1 MTKIGRA
8 LLLVDDNIANRMILR
23 QYLENDFEEIL
34 EAENGEIA
42 RTMILDR
49 SLPIDLAIL
58 DLIMPVMGGIDLLRF
73 LREHNSTVP
82 ILVCSASS
90 HLQPAIEAMRLGAR
104 DYLEKPFE
112 PELLCAR
119 VRTALSEQVL
129 RRENES
135 LRSTIRSRP
144 GPFSL
149 VGSSAA
155 MGKILPVLT
164 KVARSS
170 CTVLVQG
177 ETGTGKEMAARAIHH
192 LGPRTNEPFQVIDCG
207 SLSPT
212 LVESELFGHEKGAF
226 TGALTRKAGLF
237 QSAGRGTVFLDEIGE
252 LPLAI
257 QARLLRVL
265 QERQIR
271 PVGSTNYAPFEARLV
286 AATNRDLAAEVKT
299 GNFREDLFHRLNVVA
314 VTMPPL
320 RDRREDIP
328 ALVEYFLSKLA
339 LPDQEVPLVSVETM
353 SALRA
358 YSWPGN
364 IRELENAIERAINL
378 AEGGELVLEDILPSG
393 AEIHDPPSSFGS
405 DQLFSLGE
413 IERQTILRALEASNG
428 NRRVAAELVGIGE
441 ATLYR
446 KLKEYGVT

>member
-1 MTKIGRA
+1 MNKMGRA
-8 LLLVDDNIANRMILR
+8 LLLVDDNVANRMILR
-23 QYLENDFEEIL
+23 KYLEEDFEEIL
-34 EAENGEIA
+34 EAENGEVA
-42 RTMILDR
+42 RAMLLDR
-49 SLPIDLAIL
+49 PTSIDLVIL
-58 DLIMPVMGGIDLLRF
+58 DLIMPVMGGIDLLRL
-73 LREHNSTVP
+73 LRERNLSVP
-82 ILVCSASS
+82 VLVCSASS

-104 DYLEKPFE
+104 DYIEKPFE
-112 PELLCAR
+112 PELLRAR
-119 VRTALSEQVL
+119 VRGALSEHLL
-129 RRENES
+129 RRENET
-135 LRSTIRSRP
+135 LRTAMRSRP

-149 VGSSAA
+149 VGSSEA
-155 MGKILPVLT
+155 MSKILPILT

-177 ETGTGKEMAARAIHH
+177 ETGTGKEMAARAIHY
-192 LGPRTNEPFQVIDCG
+192 LGPRANEPFQVIDCA
-207 SLSPT
+207 SLTPS

-226 TGALTRKAGLF
+226 TGALTRKPGLF

-252 LPLAI
+252 LPAAI

-271 PVGSTNYAPFEARLV
+271 PVGATGYVPFEARLV
-286 AATNRDLAAEVKT
+286 AATNRDLAAEAKS

-328 ALVEYFLSKLA
+328 ALVEYFLTKLA
-339 LPDQEVPLVSVETM
+339 LADREVPMISGETM
-353 SALRA
+353 SALRS

-364 IRELENAIERAINL
+364 IRELENSLERAINL
-378 AEGGELVLEDILPSG
+378 ADGGELLLEDILPSG
-393 AEIHDPPSSFGS
+393 AEIYDPPSSFGAE
-405 DQLFSLGE
+405 QLYSLGE
-413 IERQTILRALEASNG
+413 IERQTILRALDASNG